1 MRIQNHKS
9 RKKLKVKNII
19 KLLSILTFI
28 MFIINLFSYTVKLND
43 YRKAI
48 KKDFL
53 QYATSNNISICEWSF
68 YKYKKMINYTEDF
81 EIILNSKI

>member
-1 MRIQNHKS
+1 MRTQNHKS

-19 KLLSILTFI
+19 KLLSILTFL

-48 KKDFL
+48 KEDFI

-68 YKYKKMINYTEDF
+68 YK
-81 EIILNSKI
+81 